1 MFGEVGLNVL
11 RTKRAPPSASEGG
24 FNMAYITALI
34 ISTSA
39 TELQVNTD
47 DITFLSSA
55 GESYEYVRIDEYQTS
70 QLPAKRPFPPA
81 EQSQGSAINPLSAMG
96 VTTFFQPLKPNTSY
110 TFLLW
115 GVASIDGYGGDY
127 PVYIDKS
134 VAVTT
139 PAKALDT
146 PSDYLAPVCT
156 GAAFPQTLQD
166 SNRIVISWTS
176 PQGYDMYAI
185 TCDYSA
191 NPPTGSRV
199 EDNNGGAS
207 GNFTF
212 RQLQPGSVHSFS
224 VQGGADIAGGLLAGN
239 LGHHWSAYSSL
250 IYVQAVQNTRRL
262 RKFLQDSGVSGT
274 NGIRLL
280 VPKTNAISLRNL
292 LGV

>member
-1 MFGEVGLNVL
+1 
-11 RTKRAPPSASEGG
+11 
-24 FNMAYITALI
+24 MAYITAVVI
-34 ISTSA
+34 PTST

-70 QLPAKRPFPPA
+70 KLPADGPFPPA
-81 EQSQGSAINPLSAMG
+81 EQSQGSSLNPLSAAG
-96 VTTFFQPLKPNTSY
+96 CTTLFQKLTPNTSY

-134 VAVTT
+134 APVAT
-139 PAKALDT
+139 PAKALVT
-146 PSDYLAPVCT
+146 TSEPDYRPPTCT

-185 TCDYSA
+185 TCDYSVS
-191 NPPTGSRV
+191 PPSGSRV
-199 EDNNGGAS
+199 EDNNGGATGS
-207 GNFTF
+207 YTF

-224 VQGGADIAGGLLAGN
+224 VQGGADVMDFLAGN
-239 LGHHWSAYSSL
+239 LGHHWSAFSPL
-250 IYVQAVQNTRRL
+250 INVQAAQNTRRL
-262 RKFLQDSGVSGT
+262 RKFLQDSGVSGA
-274 NGIRLL
+274 NGIRTL
-280 VPKTNAISLRNL
+280 VPKSNAISLRNL
-292 LGV
+292 MGV